1 MMGQILGF
9 GALFLVSAVL
19 VIRSGITLSR
29 SGDVLAEKTGLG
41 RLWVG
46 TIFLAIATS
55 LPELVTN
62 ISAVRLDAPK
72 LAAGNILGANMVNVV
87 VLAGLTLLFPRA
99 AMRPL
104 GRDQRILGGA
114 ALLLTAAVALFT
126 LFPLGLGPISAG
138 SLLLLAGYAGAMAWV
153 YRSREPASDPA
164 EPAGDMPL
172 RRAWALFG
180 LGVLGILLGAPL
192 LSYSADALSE
202 LLGVSG
208 TFIGV
213 LAVAL
218 VTTMPE
224 TSVTYGSLRL
234 GAHEMAMG
242 NVYGSCAFNVAILGI
257 ADLFYGK
264 PLFASLDRSHLVAVA
279 GAVALMALGLGFLKL
294 RAQGRWGAAR
304 ILAALILAGWVGTLY
319 LVFAQGGRA

>member
-1 MMGQILGF
+1 MAEILGF
-9 GALFLVSAVL
+9 MALFVVSAL
-19 VIRSGITLSR
+19 IVIRSGITLSR
-29 SGDVLAEKTGLG
+29 TGDVIAETTGLG

-72 LAAGNILGANMVNVV
+72 LAGGNILGANMLNIV
-87 VLAGLTLLFPRA
+87 VLATLTLLFPK
-99 AMRPL
+99 AMVHPL

-114 ALLLTAAVALFT
+114 ALLLTAAAGLFV
-126 LFPLGLGPISAG
+126 LFPLGIGPLSGG
-138 SLLLLAGYAGAMAWV
+138 SLFILAGYALAMVWV
-153 YRSREPASDPA
+153 YRARELSSVPA
-164 EPAGDMPL
+164 EETSHSLPL

-180 LGVLGILLGAPL
+180 LATLGILVGAPL
-192 LSYSADALSE
+192 LSYSADNLSE

-257 ADLFYGK
+257 ADLFYGN
-264 PLFASLDRSHLVAVA
+264 PIFASLDRSHLIASG
-279 GAVALMALGLGFLKL
+279 GAVALMALGLVFLRL
-294 RAQGRWGAAR
+294 RAQRKTAAAGV
-304 ILAALILAGWVGTLY
+304 LAGLILAGWVGTLFF
-319 LVFAQGGRA
+319 VFRGA

>member
-1 MMGQILGF
+1 MLEILGF
-9 GALFLVSAVL
+9 VALFLVSAL
-19 VIRSGITLSR
+19 IVIRSGVTLAR
-29 SGDVLAEKTGLG
+29 TGDAIAERTRWG

-62 ISAVRLDAPK
+62 ISAVRLDAPR

-87 VLAGLTLLFPRA
+87 VLATLTLLFPRVA
-99 AMRPL
+99 VRPL

-114 ALLLTAAVALFT
+114 ALLLTAAVALFIF
-126 LFPLGLGPISAG
+126 FPLGFGPLSVGTLVILVVYVSA
-138 SLLLLAGYAGAMAWV
+138 MVWV
-153 YRSREPASDPA
+153 FRVREPSLGQEEGASPTLSL
-164 EPAGDMPL
+164 P
-172 RRAWALFG
+172 RAWTLFG
-180 LGVLGILLGAPL
+180 LAVLGILVGAPL
-192 LSYSADALSE
+192 LSYSADTLSD
-202 LLGVSG
+202 LLGISG

-264 PLFASLDRSHLVAVA
+264 PIFDSLDRSHLVATG
-279 GAVALMALGLGFLKL
+279 GAVLLMALGLAFLRL
-294 RAQGRWGAAR
+294 RAGGKTG
-304 ILAALILAGWVGTLY
+304 LAQVLTGLILAGWAGTLF
-319 LVFAQGGRA
+319 LVFRGA